1 MEAEN
6 DVSTTQHADSHQKL
20 EGMDP
25 LPECAEHGTT
35 DILTLDF
42 RTVREYISVIQAT
55 ISMVQQPQGT

>member
-42 RTVREYISVIQAT
+42 RTVREYISVGFFFFRLFLL
-55 ISMVQQPQGT
+55 VGG